1 VVDPTMDALANL
13 RKQVAEADTDLLRGM
28 VKVFAERLM
37 SAEADAPCGADYGER
52 SEEQINRR
60 NGYRERTWDTRVS
73 TIELACRYQL
83 GVAAANA
90 MALDPEAR
98 FYRRDPELNLAE
110 LAGDPDALVRAL
122 VRGSSPNCV
131 ARGDLPAD
139 GAYDASAG

>member
-1 VVDPTMDALANL
+1 
-13 RKQVAEADTDLLRGM
+13 

-37 SAEADAPCGADYGER
+37 SAEAEALCGADYGER

-60 NGYRERTWDTRVS
+60 NGYRERTCDTRAS

-83 GVAAANA
+83 GVAAANW

-110 LAGDPDALVRAL
+110 LAGDRDALAAPSS
-122 VRGSSPNCV
+122 GGPSPNGV
-131 ARGDLPAD
+131 ARGTFRLMAPTTAVR
-139 GAYDASAG
+139 GKLGQAHWERAGEV

>member
-1 VVDPTMDALANL
+1 
-13 RKQVAEADTDLLRGM
+13 

-37 SAEADAPCGADYGER
+37 SAEAEALCGADYGER

-60 NGYRERTWDTRVS
+60 NGYRERTCDTRAS

-98 FYRRDPELNLAE
+98 FYRRDPELSLAE
-110 LAGDPDALVRAL
+110 LAGVPDALSPRP
-122 VRGSSPNCV
+122 RPGGRRRTRSS
-131 ARGDLPAD
+131 GDLPAD
-139 GAYDASAG
+139 GAYDGGAG

>member
-37 SAEADAPCGADYGER
+37 SAEADALCGADYGER

-60 NGYRERTWDTRVS
+60 NGYRERTWDTRAS

-110 LAGDPDALVRAL
+110 LAGDPDALARAL
-122 VRGSSPNCV
+122 VRGSV
-131 ARGDLPAD
+131 AELCSSGDLPAD
-139 GAYDASAG
+139 GAYDGSAG